1 MLNRRWKGATA
12 AMAAVFMLSA
22 PAAHAAW
29 VEVDGTVLSKEQGW
43 GENGTSYITLRA
55 LSQLG
60 DYALSWDGEQARL
73 EGGDLELTA
82 EPGQPY
88 IEVNGRALYVAEGV
102 GSVEGKTYLP
112 LRVVADATGGALDWD
127 PQTATA
133 SLELEDCV
141 PPRACYDEEGLY
153 WLSRIISAESR
164 GEKLR
169 GQIAVGNVVL
179 NRVAHE
185 NYPNTVKSVIF
196 DDNYGVQFEP
206 VANGTV
212 YDEPTE
218 NSLLAAKLALE
229 GTDIV
234 GDCIYF
240 YAPALSA
247 GAWIRQ
253 NAEYYTTIGCHN
265 FYRE

>member
-1 MLNRRWKGATA
+1 MLNRRWIGAPA

-112 LRVVADATGGALDWD
+112 LRVVADATGGVLDWD

-133 SLELEDCV
+133 SLELEDRV

-164 GEKLR
+164 GEQLR